1 MERRASSGEG
11 HEAKAGEKHSEVV
24 TNPVKCHGRQG
35 QLKTEKMSIT
45 TEFIDNLL
53 LGKPGSGRVQSPV
66 GGGAGGVRKWSAE
79 DSSWPCREGETRAG

>member
-1 MERRASSGEG
+1 MEA
-11 HEAKAGEKHSEVV
+11 V

-45 TEFIDNLL
+45 TEFIDNLCWGSL
-53 LGKPGSGRVQSPV
+53 GSGRVQSPV

-79 DSSWPCREGETRAG
+79 DSSLAVPRRGDAGLDRAG